1 MYNYYGP
8 LTVNEQKMYLH
19 KKSFVNPLSAG
30 LVRRKAI
37 EINDQSVDKKQML
50 FELIKLLNKDKLTV
64 LRYV

>member
-1 MYNYYGP
+1 
-8 LTVNEQKMYLH
+8 MYLH

-37 EINDQSVDKKQML
+37 EINDQTVDKKQML

-64 LRYV
+64 LRYVEMQ

>member
-1 MYNYYGP
+1 
-8 LTVNEQKMYLH
+8 MYLH

-37 EINDQSVDKKQML
+37 EINDKTIDKKQIL
-50 FELIKLLNKDKLTV
+50 FELIKVLNKDKLTV

>member
-8 LTVNEQKMYLH
+8 LTINEHKMYLH

-37 EINDQSVDKKQML
+37 EINDQTVDKKQML